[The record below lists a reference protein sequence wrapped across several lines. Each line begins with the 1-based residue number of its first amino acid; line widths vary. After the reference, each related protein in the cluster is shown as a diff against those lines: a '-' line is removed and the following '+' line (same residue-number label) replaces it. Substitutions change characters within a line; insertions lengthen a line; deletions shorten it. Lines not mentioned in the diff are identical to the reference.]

1 MSLRKFAA
9 CLALTSF
16 VLGGAADA
24 GKLKITSTTFGWNP
38 FTQSTTA
45 GGTGPL
51 GAFPPAA
58 VNQTIEV
65 GFSKSISKKSVK
77 ANTVAVK
84 TVPGSVLAGLG
95 ITPPLPGG
103 QIAPVEVEVVG
114 NKIRI
119 KPITLFIGTSIAFG
133 FVENGF
139 YQVELKGGKNGLKG
153 GKDTLQKSLIITFRT
168 TSQLGDPKAGAP
180 FATVLIDDVTFGT
193 KSLTSTIAQNPVAS
207 PSGLLTETQPPPS
220 LRIQFDEPIVPSSVL
235 NAASGVSPSI
245 LVQLDQDNVPTTVG
259 DRIALPGTFA
269 LSQTP
274 TSAEVEFKPI
284 FASIPSDRLYVVTVK
299 PTVQDLLGNSV
310 FSLTG
315 DIGAVTVFAFKTK
328 NTGVVPVAPITE
340 TFAGQAKLDTE
351 VSSADW
357 AKTTPGLLKAGVGG
371 GTGADGVF
379 APVSDTVLPTA
390 EFDSGLGMN
399 VPRIYNFQSVSID
412 TGITVSA
419 TGEFPLIIFSTGP
432 VTINGTLDVGGA
444 SGQVFSENSVTP
456 GAQGL
461 ADLGSTSGGRGG
473 SMTDGVNL
481 NTPLF
486 GGTPTGYKAAVLARQ
501 GLGGLTT
508 ALSDF
513 QLTKSGGVAFTAQHV
528 GLWIQPNVGTGSSV
542 AGSSPGNQIIHNH
555 PSFQIQSV
563 TNANTLVVSDEFGPL
578 TQQSLDLY
586 ELPAPP
592 IAKPGDPY
600 VFGDLRG
607 HDGEARAF
615 AATAGGGSMGLAVAQ
630 SFITQVRAGGGGGGG
645 SRYPGSDGEDAPN
658 IGSASGTE
666 GGTGG
671 AGFVTGTVA
680 SKTDTTLGVTGTPF
694 TGLDLDG
701 GADPAI
707 EPPFVVFPDI
717 SSPLYFEVASSTAN
731 SLTILP
737 IDIDPAHPLDL
748 DHDGV
753 LDLSDMTALVPGDSF
768 RLEPSFFIG
777 GSGGGGSGV
786 HCGNSTKLTAAPNLT
801 MPTWTPGAGGG
812 AGGGSL
818 IIESTKRIAV
828 GVEGKIDA
836 SGGDGG
842 RTTGSF
848 SVGASGGGGGGGG
861 SVLLRSADTSSFAVR
876 CLGVIDADGG
886 SGGASLVDGGK
897 GGGGRLRF
905 EAINSNLSPAS
916 FTSGG
921 DSTVFPELTA
931 TDLGTFIPQDSP
943 SLGQSMFYFSGVL
956 APIYTSFTITYNA
969 TIDGVVTE
977 GLTYTDIDA
986 ANNVEAPFTISF
998 NDAGILPNGNIDP
1011 NTIDN
1016 VFDADI
1022 ANMTGQFLRFRIVLQ
1037 PEVLIGA
1044 QLFKRVQID
1053 TVQIEIST

>member
-1 MSLRKFAA
+1 MSSWKLAA
-9 CLALTSF
+9 SLAIAS
-16 VLGGAADA
+16 VVSGGVAHA

-38 FTQSTTA
+38 FTQTTTS
-45 GGTGPL
+45 GGNGPL

-58 VNQTIEV
+58 VNQTIEI
-65 GFSKSISKKSVK
+65 GFDKKISKKSVK

-84 TVPGSVLAGLG
+84 TVPSSVLSALG

-114 NKIRI
+114 NKLRI

-153 GKDTLQKSLIITFRT
+153 GSNTLSKNLIITFRT

-180 FATVLIDDVTFGT
+180 TASILIDDVTFGT
-193 KSLTSTIAQNPVAS
+193 KSLTPTVTQNPIPS
-207 PSGLLTETQPPPS
+207 PSGLLAETQPPPA
-220 LRIQFDEPIVPSSVL
+220 LRIQFDEPIIPSSVI

-245 LVQLDQDNVPTTVG
+245 LVQLDVDNVPTTTG
-259 DRIALPGTFA
+259 DRIPLPGTFA
-269 LSQTP
+269 LTQTP
-274 TSAEVEFKPI
+274 SSSQIEFKPI
-284 FASIPSDRLYVVTVK
+284 FASIPSDRLYVVTIK

-315 DIGAVTVFAFKTK
+315 DIGAVSVFAFKTK
-328 NTGVVPVAPITE
+328 NTGVVPVSPITE
-340 TFAGQAKLDTE
+340 TFAGQAKLDTT

-379 APVSDTVLPTA
+379 EPLADVVLPTA
-390 EFDSGLGMN
+390 EFDVGLGMN
-399 VPRIYNFQSVSID
+399 VPRIYNFQSVTIN
-412 TGITVSA
+412 TGITVRA

-432 VTINGTLDVGGA
+432 VTINGTLDVGGDH
-444 SGQVFSENSVTP
+444 GQVFSENSVAP
-456 GAQGL
+456 GNGGV
-461 ADLGSTSGGRGG
+461 ADLGGTAGGRGG
-473 SMTDGVNL
+473 SVTDGVNL
-481 NTPLF
+481 TTPLF
-486 GGTPTGYKAAVLARQ
+486 GATPTGYKAAVLARQ
-501 GLGGLTT
+501 GLGGLTS

-513 QLTKSGGVAFTAQHV
+513 QLTKSGGVSFTSGHV

-542 AGSSPGNQIIHNH
+542 AGSSPGNQITHNH
-555 PSFQIQSV
+555 PTFRIQSV
-563 TNANTLVVSDEFGPL
+563 TNANTLVVTNEFGPL

-592 IAKPGDPY
+592 IAKPGDPF
-600 VFGDLRG
+600 VIGDLRG
-607 HDGEARAF
+607 HDGVDGPYT
-615 AATAGGGSMGLAVAQ
+615 ATSGRGSMGLTVAQ

-645 SRYPGSDGEDAPN
+645 SRFVGDDGEDAPN
-658 IGSASGTE
+658 VSSAAGTP
-666 GGTGG
+666 GGAGG
-671 AGFVTGTVA
+671 AGFLTGTVA
-680 SKTDTTLGVTGTPF
+680 GKTDTTISVTGTPF
-694 TGLDLDG
+694 TGLDLVG
-701 GADPAI
+701 GPDPTI
-707 EPPFVVFPDI
+707 EPPYVVFPDI
-717 SSPLYFEVASSTAN
+717 SSPLYFEIAASTPN
-731 SLTILP
+731 SLTIAP
-737 IDIDPAHPLDL
+737 IDIDPSHPLDL
-748 DHDGV
+748 DHDGF
-753 LDLSDMTALVPGDSF
+753 LDLSDMTALVVGDTF
-768 RLEPSFFIG
+768 RLEPSFFVG

-786 HCGNSTKLTAAPNLT
+786 HCGNSTKLTAVPNLT
-801 MPTWTPGAGGG
+801 QPTWTPGAGGG
-812 AGGGSL
+812 AGGGAL

-828 GVEGKIDA
+828 GTEGKIDA

-842 RTTGSF
+842 RTTGTF

-886 SGGASLVDGGK
+886 TGGPSLVDGGN

-905 EAINSNLSPAS
+905 EAINANLSPAS

-921 DSTVFPELTA
+921 ESTVMPELTA

-943 SLGQSMFYFSGVL
+943 SLGQSQFYFSGVL
-956 APIYTSFTITYNA
+956 APIYTSFTVTYNA

-977 GLTYTDIDA
+977 GLTYTDVDA
-986 ANNVEAPFTISF
+986 ANNVEVPFEISF
-998 NDAGILPNGNIDP
+998 NDATIQPNGIIDP
-1011 NTIDN
+1011 NSIDN

-1022 ANMTGQFLRFRIVLQ
+1022 SNMSGQFLRFRIVLQ
-1037 PEVLIGA
+1037 PETLIGG